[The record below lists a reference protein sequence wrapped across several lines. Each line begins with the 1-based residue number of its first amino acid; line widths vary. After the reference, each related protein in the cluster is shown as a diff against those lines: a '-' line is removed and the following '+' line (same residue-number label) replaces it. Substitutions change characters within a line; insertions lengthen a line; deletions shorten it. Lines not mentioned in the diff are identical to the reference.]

1 MGAEPRATIRCV
13 AAAHSQAE
21 QGLKDT
27 QPGLVEMRARAY
39 RGCTVGGVGG
49 DQRRVERRRAM
60 AAAVELG
67 RAATMASVRAA
78 GDDVARPLSALHH
91 ATEPPRK
98 RWTCMQMKSLDLVL
112 DLAHVHSWNELAES
126 SLEPCGTP
134 AGSKGSPRPGGR
146 TTGGSEGRIQKDS
159 RGGKGLTYCKGWRAV
174 S

>member
-27 QPGLVEMRARAY
+27 LPALHQMRARAY

-91 ATEPPRK
+91 ATEPPRGSHVRFSAFAK
-98 RWTCMQMKSLDLVL
+98 GGERHSASAPP
-112 DLAHVHSWNELAES
+112 AHRV
-126 SLEPCGTP
+126 
-134 AGSKGSPRPGGR
+134 
-146 TTGGSEGRIQKDS
+146 TTQHAD
-159 RGGKGLTYCKGWRAV
+159 
-174 S
+174 